1 MIKEGVCGPMW
12 ESVFRSTLGHR
23 WGDLTQRTLWLME
36 NNLSGFPWGSYR
48 AKPSCSL
55 TPSPETYSLDSLS
68 CGDYI
73 HIRPSGFHK
82 NMNSCLSDSANDY
95 FVEKVMVKQV
105 KCSCN
110 RLQPHQHPAFSPT
123 FPSLPSLS
131 KKDSLIFFHLQWF
144 SVLGAPSKLI
154 ACLGW
159 GFLLFLFV
167 FCGWLVF
174 RIQMSGLYLRPI
186 DSESQGARP

>member
-1 MIKEGVCGPMW
+1 MCGPMW

-36 NNLSGFPWGSYR
+36 NYLSGFPWGSYR
-48 AKPSCSL
+48 AKPSWSL
-55 TPSPETYSLDSLS
+55 TPSPETDSLDSLS

-73 HIRPSGFHK
+73 HILPSGFHK

-95 FVEKVMVKQV
+95 FVERVVVKQV

-110 RLQPHQHPAFSPT
+110 AYNLINTLLSLRLFLPYHPSPKKIA
-123 FPSLPSLS
+123 LS
-131 KKDSLIFFHLQWF
+131 FFICSGSQSWVRLRNW
-144 SVLGAPSKLI
+144 
-154 ACLGW
+154 
-159 GFLLFLFV
+159 LLVWVGVFCCSCLFV